1 MSYTQNDGQS
11 TFNVLEPSVVRI
23 DRVVEESGTA
33 KSFFFKGKI
42 EYQPGQFIMLWIP
55 GLDEKPFSL
64 SYHGDDFFG
73 ITVARR
79 GKFTLRLHQMQAG
92 EIVGV
97 RGPFGR
103 PFTIEKGNACII
115 GGGVGMATLA
125 VLIDKLKRGMIIQG
139 AKTASDVLYRDREK
153 FGGMMIYTEDGS
165 AGAKGLPTDRLEA
178 LYKQFGVMNLYA
190 CGPEPMMYKVF
201 TFAQKY
207 GLPMQ
212 ASLERYM
219 KCGIGLCGQC
229 SCDGLRVCVDGPVM
243 DRETLAGLS
252 DFGRFARLRDGR
264 KVAIEEYIG
273 TRTMT

>member
-1 MSYTQNDGQS
+1 MSYTPNSDES
-11 TFNVLEPSVVRI
+11 AFNVLEPSIVRI
-23 DRVVEESGTA
+23 DRIVEESGTA
-33 KSFFFKGKI
+33 RSFFFRGKI

-64 SYHGDDFFG
+64 SYHGEDFFG
-73 ITVARR
+73 VTVACR
-79 GKFTLRLHQMQAG
+79 GRFTRRLHQMNVG
-92 EIVGV
+92 DILGV

-103 PFTIEKGNACII
+103 PFTINKGNICII

-125 VLIDKLKRGMIIQG
+125 VLVDGLKRGIIIQG
-139 AKTASDVLYRDREK
+139 AKTGSELLYREREK
-153 FGGMMIYTEDGS
+153 FRDMTVYTEDGS
-165 AGAKGLPTDRLEA
+165 VGTKGLPTDDLEA
-178 LYKQFGVMNLYA
+178 LCKRFGVMTLYV

-201 TFAQKY
+201 ELARRH

-229 SCDGLRVCVDGPVM
+229 SCDGLRVCVDGPVL
-243 DRETLAGLS
+243 DKETLETLS

-264 KVAIEEYIG
+264 TVSIEEY
-273 TRTMT
+273 